1 MNKVND
7 PLKVVFDLEPE
18 ILDSLTDDGYRRNRH
33 DDLAR
38 MAAEGSARAR
48 KTRRFAKPR
57 WSLAAG
63 GLAVAGAV
71 AVAVTG
77 AFPAAR
83 AASAHGFLMTKSV
96 VAARSQPVTG
106 TYWYVKKR
114 DYEPAALTK
123 AFKAAGQYVYSATY
137 AATEESWTGLTQAR
151 TIVNEDPVYSFP
163 SPADKSRWE
172 ADGEPPL
179 SNEGGPPVPVTSNYP
194 MTLHWGVGSTQ
205 LTMAEML
212 KLPTTVGALEKVIM
226 RMDLTEIGK
235 PSTPVIVN
243 STFTDYLVQWA
254 DVLLSGPARPG
265 TKASIYRLLADQP
278 GLHLVT
284 GVTDPLHRT
293 GVAVGDGA
301 GDYLVIDPETAQLL
315 AYVSHPVKENSV
327 ISGVGVEVYIA
338 TGWTSQ
344 LGVRP

>member
-18 ILDSLTDDGYRRNRH
+18 ILDSLTNDGYRRNRH
-33 DDLAR
+33 DDLAG
-38 MAAEGSARAR
+38 MAVEGSARAS

-57 WSLAAG
+57 WSLAAV

-71 AVAVTG
+71 TVAVTG

-83 AASAHGFLMTKSV
+83 AASAHGFLMTKSA

-106 TYWYVKKR
+106 TYWYVKER
-114 DYEPAALTK
+114 DYEPALTK
-123 AFKAAGQYVYSATY
+123 AFGTIGQYVYSATY
-137 AATEESWTGLTQAR
+137 AATEESWTGPTQTR

-172 ADGEPPL
+172 ADGRPPL
-179 SNEGGPPVPVTSNYP
+179 SSMGGPPVPVTSNYP

-212 KLPTTVGALEKVIM
+212 KLPTTPADLEVVILRMYLKETGKAGALGIA
-226 RMDLTEIGK
+226 R
-235 PSTPVIVN
+235 PA
-243 STFTDYLVQWA
+243 FTDYLVQWT

-284 GVTDPLHRT
+284 GVTDPLDRT

-315 AYVSHPVKENSV
+315 AYVSHPVEENSV
-327 ISGVGVEVYIA
+327 ITGVGVEVYIA